1 VSSEKQM
8 GRSVAIF
15 FIYVAVFLLLFAAAV
30 RGGEPKQKK
39 TAAATKTDAGL
50 SQELVRWCRSSL
62 AGALHHQESPSPRRL
77 LTDLELTN

>member
-30 RGGEPKQKK
+30 RGGEPKQKT
-39 TAAATKTDAGL
+39 TAAAAKITYRFGVGPTEAAVFQTAALSGL
-50 SQELVRWCRSSL
+50 TVFDTVGIKL
-62 AGALHHQESPSPRRL
+62 
-77 LTDLELTN
+77 